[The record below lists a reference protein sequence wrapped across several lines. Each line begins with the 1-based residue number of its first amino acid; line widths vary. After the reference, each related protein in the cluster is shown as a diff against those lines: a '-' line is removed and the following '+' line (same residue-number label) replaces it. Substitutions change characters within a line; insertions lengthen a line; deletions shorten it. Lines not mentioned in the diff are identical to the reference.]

1 MHFYNNSKFSKV
13 GWLLKKKKKN
23 DFISIME
30 KMRREKW
37 IASITQRCQ
46 TSYYVVTK
54 TRMLRDEYQGEMVLW
69 RFFFSHDIADV
80 HFHKFMLT
88 VIDFDIGYSCST
100 RKPAERNI
108 ASSTGCSLC
117 PCINI
122 ENTNRSELLTSLLSF
137 ARRAIYPLMVML
149 PSSCALAQREC
160 YLSVHGAV
168 TIDFH
173 SFPSRLASITSRN
186 VNPQ

>member
-1 MHFYNNSKFSKV
+1 
-13 GWLLKKKKKN
+13 
-23 DFISIME
+23 ME

-37 IASITQRCQ
+37 NRINNSETSNFVLPSPPKQGCYAMNIEGRRCFG
-46 TSYYVVTK
+46 
-54 TRMLRDEYQGEMVLW
+54 DNI
-69 RFFFSHDIADV
+69 FFSHDIATDV
-80 HFHKFMLT
+80 HFHKFILT

-149 PSSCALAQREC
+149 PSSYALAQREC